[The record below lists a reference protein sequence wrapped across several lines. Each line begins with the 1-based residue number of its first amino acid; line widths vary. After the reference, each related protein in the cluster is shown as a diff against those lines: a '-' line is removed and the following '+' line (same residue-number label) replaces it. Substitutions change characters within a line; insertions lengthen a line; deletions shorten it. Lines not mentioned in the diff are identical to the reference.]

1 MIILKSLYIVHK
13 NYNKYLNFSVEW
25 LIVDEVDKLF
35 EDGIRCFRDQFEKIS
50 KSCTSEKLHKAMFS
64 ATNTPIVT
72 KWCRHNL
79 KGLITVTVGHR
90 FKSFFLN
97 LKKTILFLQ
106 TNIS

>member
-1 MIILKSLYIVHK
+1 
-13 NYNKYLNFSVEW
+13 
-25 LIVDEVDKLF
+25 
-35 EDGIRCFRDQFEKIS
+35 
-50 KSCTSEKLHKAMFS
+50 MFS

>member
-1 MIILKSLYIVHK
+1 M
-13 NYNKYLNFSVEW
+13 
-25 LIVDEVDKLF
+25 DEVDKLF
-35 EDGIRCFRDQFEKIS
+35 ENGIRCFRDQLEKIS

-72 KWCRHNL
+72 KWCRRNL

-97 LKKTILFLQ
+97 LQKNFILLLQ
-106 TNIS
+106 TNVS